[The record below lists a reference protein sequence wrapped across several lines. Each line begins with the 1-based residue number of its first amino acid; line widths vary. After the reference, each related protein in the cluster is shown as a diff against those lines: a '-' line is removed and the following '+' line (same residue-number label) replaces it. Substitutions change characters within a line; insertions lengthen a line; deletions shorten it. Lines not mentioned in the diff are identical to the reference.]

1 MNQIKLI
8 VTIFHVLVGILVFGI
23 WSNAYVYGQQALSS
37 SPLLP
42 QVADS
47 STSSPGTTTIS
58 PELKANMCDPNSPS
72 LKVVNTTEARICGIA
87 KTLKTPLVSA
97 AAGPQTSAVSSLT
110 TTPAKLTAAS
120 LVAPP
125 KQQQVATT
133 NVVLQSNRYVTWATI
148 ASLGNVSNTSSPF
161 SSVLGPQIKSVNQ
174 QQQLQLL
181 PITAINGTTGI
192 NGARLINGTSGQN
205 YTLAAASPVP
215 ASDQLLSLGYHGP
228 QGNSGSKHDN
238 SDDSIH
244 HSHTST
250 RTVSDDSSKA
260 KSTSI
265 PTSFIRITFTDN
277 DSTGKKSTDS
287 SKSSRSDS
295 VDDNSKPSSHRT
307 TTSSGD
313 SDSSATKKKTSSNTK
328 LVRAHTTDDSS
339 SKDNSDSAAKSSSH
353 DGRSSSHNTD
363 NGSTKKKKTTTK
375 SDIARTTNDDSSS
388 KKVRSSH
395 NNDDDGDSKSSSSAS
410 SSDLGSSIGNKVN
423 SIVRNSLGGL
433 FEDTD

>member
-37 SPLLP
+37 TSPLLP

-87 KTLKTPLVSA
+87 KTLKTPLVP

-133 NVVLQSNRYVTWATI
+133 NTVLQSNRYVTWATI

-161 SSVLGPQIKSVNQ
+161 SSVLGPQIKAVN

-192 NGARLINGTSGQN
+192 NGTAGQN

-244 HSHTST
+244 HSHTSA
-250 RTVSDDSSKA
+250 RTVSDDSSKV

-328 LVRAHTTDDSS
+328 LVRIHATDDSS

-353 DGRSSSHNTD
+353 DARSSSHDTD

-410 SSDLGSSIGNKVN
+410 SSDLGSSIENKVN